1 MNNYTALNNK
11 LLEELTNFTSKLS
24 NKLGKVDTHFLCDV
38 INGIISNNSII
49 LSDIVR
55 STGMNNLKKGVERLE
70 RHLDSYELIADIVK
84 ENYSSIVKPLIN
96 QRKLYFVDGGDITKD
111 ENTKFENMGYVLD
124 GSNEH
129 SLARGYKIFEI
140 DTIDNSNQP
149 LNLISDLSTTDKK
162 VNDSNKELSEN
173 IEWLKRMN
181 TVSNLYGKGTF
192 IMDRGFDGAIL
203 MEKIIEMGSDFIIR
217 AKNLKRN
224 VYVSGEKTTISD
236 LARTRKG
243 FYKFDTKIDGIMT
256 HLKVS
261 AINVTI
267 KNRDAKNINKKLLT
281 LVLVKGFGGTNAY
294 MALLTSRQV
303 SGKDK
308 VLQVVKDYILRWKI
322 EENFKFKKQQYGL
335 EKIKVR
341 KYNRIK
347 ALNNLL
353 SMVMVFNNIVNLTAL
368 GKTLR
373 KEIKQIRNNIHM
385 WLYRLTDGIKRI
397 NTIISGEI
405 MQKLYP
411 KRQPRRRDLFT
422 VMNVPFRMA

>member
-24 NKLGKVDTHFLCDV
+24 NKLGKVDTHFLCDI
-38 INGIISNNSII
+38 INGIVSNNSII
-49 LSDIVR
+49 LSDIIR
-55 STGMNNLKKGVERLE
+55 STDMENIKKGVERLE
-70 RHLDSYELIADIVK
+70 RHLDSYESIADIVK
-84 ENYSSIVKPLIN
+84 DNYTSIVKPLIN

-124 GSNEH
+124 GSKEH

-149 LNLISDLSTTDKK
+149 LNLISDLSTSDKK

-181 TVSNLYGKGTF
+181 IVSNLYGNGTF

-217 AKNLKRN
+217 AKNLKRH
-224 VYVSGEKTTISD
+224 VYVSGEKTTISN
-236 LARTRKG
+236 LARNHKG
-243 FYKFDTKIDGIMT
+243 FYKFDTKIDGVMT

-261 AINVTI
+261 AINVII
-267 KNRDAKNINKKLLT
+267 KNRDAKNLNKKLLT

-308 VLQVVKDYILRWKI
+308 VLQVVRDYILRWKI

-341 KYNRIK
+341 KYKRIQ

-353 SMVMVFNNIVNLTAL
+353 SMVMAFNNIINITAL

-373 KEIKQIRNNIHM
+373 KEVKQIRNEIHM
-385 WLYRLTDGIKRI
+385 WLYRLTDGIKKI
-397 NTIISGEI
+397 ITIISSQI

-411 KRQPRRRDLFT
+411 KREPRRRDIFT
-422 VMNVPFRMA
+422 VMGVRF